1 MMRGK
6 RLVVGIE
13 TFAISFLG
21 LLMYQMS
28 MVDDWYVAHALRIGQ
43 TPFGTVLSFEPG
55 DPIPFEWAWMIL
67 VGILS
72 LLIAVIVLSIYDAVK
87 KSKIE
92 RIKIR

>member
-1 MMRGK
+1 MVRGK
-6 RLVVGIE
+6 RLIIGIE
-13 TFAISFLG
+13 TFALSFLG
-21 LLMYQMS
+21 LLYLQMIA
-28 MVDDWYVAHALRIGQ
+28 VDDWYVAHAYVVGQ
-43 TPFGTVLSFEPG
+43 TPFSAILSFEPG

-67 VGILS
+67 VGMLS